1 MLTLSLDF
9 YSSIVQG
16 IYGNL
21 LSGSKVDH
29 IAGKGEFVGPHQ
41 IKVGD
46 DIYEGKHILVATG
59 GYPMRMQIPGGD
71 FGIDSDGFFELEK
84 QPKKALIVG
93 SGYIAVELAGVFNA
107 LGTDTHMA
115 VRYDSVLRTFDPS
128 IQSTLM
134 DELKTSGV
142 QVHTHHVAT
151 KVEKA
156 EDGTFS
162 IFSKNKDSGAEETI
176 TGFDCLLWAI
186 GRAPNTR
193 GLGLDKVGITTN
205 DKHQIKV
212 NEFEETNVERHFSV
226 GDVTGRI
233 ELTPIAIAAGRRLAD
248 RLFGGMEGRKLDYS
262 NVPSVVFSHPT
273 IGTVGLTEPQAEEK
287 YGKENLKVY
296 KSTFTNMYHAVTTR
310 KTKTLVKLIC
320 VGKEEKVV
328 GLHLLGIG
336 ADEMLQGFAVAI
348 KMGATKKDFD
358 DTVAIHPTAAEEVV
372 TLR

>member
-1 MLTLSLDF
+1 M
-9 YSSIVQG
+9 
-16 IYGNL
+16 

-29 IAGKGEFVGPHQ
+29 IVGKGEFIAPHQ

-46 DIYEGKHILVATG
+46 DVFEGKHILVATG
-59 GYPMRMQIPGGD
+59 GHSIRMKIPGGEL
-71 FGIDSDGFFELEK
+71 GIDSDGFFDLEK
-84 QPKKALIVG
+84 QPKKTLVVG

-107 LGTDTHMA
+107 LGTETHLA
-115 VRYDSVLRTFDPS
+115 VRYDSVLRSFDPS
-128 IQSTLM
+128 VQSSLL

-142 QVHTHHVAT
+142 HIHTHHVAS
-151 KVEKA
+151 KVETA

-162 IFSKNKDSGAEETI
+162 IYSKNKDSGAEEVLS
-176 TGFDCLLWAI
+176 GFDCLLWAI
-186 GRAPNTR
+186 GRAPNIR
-193 GLGLDKVGITTN
+193 GLGLDKAGIKTN
-205 DKHQIKV
+205 DKSQVIV

-262 NVPSVVFSHPT
+262 NVPSVVFSHPPV
-273 IGTVGLTEPQAEEK
+273 GTVGLTEPQAEEQ
-287 YGKENLKVY
+287 YGKENVKVY
-296 KSTFTNMYHAVTTR
+296 KSTFTNMYHAVTAR

-328 GLHLLGIG
+328 GLHLVGIG